1 MDEVSAGES
10 CAPRRTAKL
19 RTTIV
24 VDKQIAE
31 ADETKFRDNSDNK
44 DVPLRLLICVL
55 ADPREKRDVGLL
67 GEMIGQAK
75 KYHLDRGAN

>member
-1 MDEVSAGES
+1 M
-10 CAPRRTAKL
+10 
-19 RTTIV
+19 

-75 KYHLDRGAN
+75 KYHLDRGGKLKGLAMDVPRGTVLRRSSPDA